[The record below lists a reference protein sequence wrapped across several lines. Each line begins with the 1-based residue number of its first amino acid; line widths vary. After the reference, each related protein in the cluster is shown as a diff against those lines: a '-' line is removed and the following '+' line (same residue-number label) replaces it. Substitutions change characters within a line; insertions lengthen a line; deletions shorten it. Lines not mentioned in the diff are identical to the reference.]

1 MTICGTLLE
10 NIESTSLCSCVLE
23 KGSSLG
29 GSKTPCLGQTH
40 LSPGLLATWES
51 APLGLKVTIE
61 MDGAETL
68 RIWWKQ
74 NDGRDLEIY
83 NSYHPAEQKAKVMRE
98 LELNAAEF
106 EECLGI

>member
-1 MTICGTLLE
+1 MSRP
-10 NIESTSLCSCVLE
+10 NTSEPRV
-23 KGSSLG
+23 
-29 GSKTPCLGQTH
+29 
-40 LSPGLLATWES
+40 ATWES